1 LATKTGGKYSVGL
14 GELASIASTIKPR
27 EQVNYLPNAPDSEF
41 RQRLN
46 GLLMALIAG
55 ALSLEWLT
63 RRLSRLA

>member
-1 LATKTGGKYSVGL
+1 LGGL
-14 GELASIASTIKPR
+14 PESIVPR
-27 EQVNYLPNAPDSEF
+27 DQINYLPNAPDSAF

-55 ALSLEWLT
+55 ALCLEWLT

>member
-1 LATKTGGKYSVGL
+1 LSGL
-14 GELASIASTIKPR
+14 DTVVSSIKPR
-27 EQVNYLPNAPDSEF
+27 EQVNYLPNAPDNEF

-46 GLLMALIAG
+46 ALLMALIAG